1 MPHVIVKLLTGR
13 TEEQK
18 ARIVDE
24 VSKALIAAIDCPDS
38 SISIGIEDVARD
50 AWTATVYNPDIVEKA
65 GTIYK
70 KPGYDPH

>member
-1 MPHVIVKLLTGR
+1 MPHVIVKMLAGR

-18 ARIVDE
+18 ARIAEE
-24 VSKALIAAIDCPDS
+24 VSKALITAIDCPET

-50 AWTATVYNPDIVEKA
+50 AWTATVYNPDILEKSA
-65 GTIYK
+65 TIYK